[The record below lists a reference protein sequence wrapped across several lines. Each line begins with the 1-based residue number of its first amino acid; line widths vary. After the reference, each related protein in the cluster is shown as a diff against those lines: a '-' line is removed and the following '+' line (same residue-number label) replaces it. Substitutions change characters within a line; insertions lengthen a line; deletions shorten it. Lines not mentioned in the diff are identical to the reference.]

1 VSATDPQIVTTGDG
15 WKTTNSSCNPNGTSK
30 TCSVP
35 GQTLNFTFVGTAV
48 YMNTSQSSQS
58 GKFSVS
64 IDNSAPYTVDGFS
77 NTTDAKCGISW
88 SSPPLSNGTHTV
100 VVTSLGQSSQA
111 DGIAGASTFELDG
124 FTVSNVSTEP
134 SAAAAHALVRNMG
147 HCLLMTLFAA
157 ILTAI

>member
-1 VSATDPQIVTTGDG
+1 MYYGYI
-15 WKTTNSSCNPNGTSK
+15 TSLRD
-30 TCSVP
+30 S
-35 GQTLNFTFVGTAV
+35 GTAV

-100 VVTSLGQSSQA
+100 STASMSSLTGTALMCIRNLPPGCRYFVGSELTGGWQSRCLDFRARWVYVS
-111 DGIAGASTFELDG
+111 ASL
-124 FTVSNVSTEP
+124 
-134 SAAAAHALVRNMG
+134 AHKDATTDHV
-147 HCLLMTLFAA
+147 
-157 ILTAI
+157 IL